1 MEERD
6 KVSVSLTDKIA
17 YIQELLQENA
27 ILNSKI
33 KTAQQEAIQL
43 LTLTKQFTGSET
55 SDDRL

>member
-27 ILNSKI
+27 ILNNKI

-43 LTLTKQFTGSET
+43 LALTKQFTG
-55 SDDRL
+55 DDTPR